1 MKIALGCDHGGFVL
15 KNEIVTAIEK
25 LGFEV
30 VDFGT
35 YSSESCDY
43 PNFAFAAAESVSRG
57 DCQMGV
63 LICGTGQGIGIAAN
77 KVAGIRC
84 GIASETFSAEML
96 RRHNDANMIAIGARV
111 VGGGVAV
118 RIVEAFLTTEFE
130 GGRHQKRVDMIN
142 HYDQQKG

>member
-1 MKIALGCDHGGFVL
+1 MKIALGCDHGGWVL
-15 KNEIVTAIEK
+15 KKEVASTIEK
-25 LGFEV
+25 LGHEV

-35 YSSESCDY
+35 HSTESCDY
-43 PNFAFAAAESVSRG
+43 PNFAFAAAESVAKG
-57 DCQMGV
+57 ECQLGV

-77 KVAGIRC
+77 KVTGIRC

-118 RIVEAFLTTEFE
+118 QIVEAFLTAEFE
-130 GGRHQKRVDMIN
+130 GDRHQRRVDMIN
-142 HYDQQKG
+142 TYDLQKG